1 MVHAYGTRLARM
13 LDGVAA
19 RDAMGE
25 DFGGGLTRI
34 EVDYLMRQ
42 EWACSTEDL
51 YWRHTKTGLHASAD
65 DRQRLGEYLRGVL
78 PALAGLT

>member
-1 MVHAYGTRLARM
+1 M
-13 LDGVAA
+13 LDGVTA
-19 RDAMGE
+19 REAMGE

-78 PALAGLT
+78 PMLAGLT